1 MGEVGGSFPTK
12 APSFPPKRKGKER
25 EKERERERER
35 EKEERGGKCVCFCA
49 TIYLITLRL
58 TKYLIKIRNT
68 SVL

>member
-25 EKERERERER
+25 EKGEGER